1 MSPVLDRKVTS
12 YLSKTCEREEKMSD
26 TYEEIIDRQDIFLQ
40 FIRSQEL
47 SSELKTRVR
56 EAEGKGVAI
65 C

>member
-1 MSPVLDRKVTS
+1 
-12 YLSKTCEREEKMSD
+12 MSD

-47 SSELKTRVR
+47 SSELKTMVR